1 MGSRVVAFFRL
12 DRSGAARRPDA
23 VRFMAGVSG
32 LAVLM
37 AAGIAAAA
45 DAPPAPAPGDD
56 SAQAASASAQNGQ
69 IGEIVVTASK
79 RAETLSHVPLAI
91 SAVTSAGLEQQGI
104 TTVTAL
110 SSSVPNLQIAYS
122 STGAA
127 QVSIRGISTNN
138 TTELGN
144 SAVAF
149 NINGVYEPRPEGI
162 IQSLYDVDRIE
173 VLRGPQGTLYGR
185 NATAGSINVITAQP
199 TFRFG
204 GEGDISYG
212 NYNDI
217 LVRGELNVPVSDT
230 FALRFAGTRETND
243 GYSNNLGSVPRNYDL
258 TDQYALRVTGLWKPT
273 DNFTW
278 SLEADDFSNAGTP
291 PLSVFSPSTD
301 QFPLRTRPVNTPG
314 FLNIDMWAI
323 RSRMSYQIN
332 NNWSLAY
339 VAGYGHLQGSQQM
352 DTDGTTANLASTF
365 YERNESSY
373 SHEVDLEYNS
383 DRIKFIL
390 GGIFF
395 REDPHILLG
404 SNAGATTTQFY
415 DQTIFQQSKA
425 VFSQVTYSIT
435 SRLRLTGG
443 LRYTDDNA
451 QRALQNNW
459 SCPIGTPLAPP
470 GPPASAHCVQISHIV
485 GQNQSWDNLS
495 YKAGLD
501 FDVTDSTLA
510 YATVSTGY
518 KAGGL
523 GNNIVPNFGPEH
535 VTNYEIGAKSRLFS
549 DTLQVNASLFY
560 MDYQDLQVTSL
571 VTIPATGSQLAGTV
585 NAAKAS
591 IKGLELETIWAP
603 TRDDRISGY
612 LALTDA
618 RYDKFVNAIDSL
630 TGKTN
635 VDLTGRPLEL
645 APSLSWRA
653 AYQHIFHIGDAT
665 LTPQVAVYG
674 QDSMYLRFIDAP
686 VDLQKGYT
694 KTDMLLTY
702 APPGGHW
709 TLEGFVHNL
718 ENSNIASGENVV
730 ASRITRYYQPPRTYG
745 MRVGVKF

>member
-1 MGSRVVAFFRL
+1 VAFFRRADFHRAEAVRGL
-12 DRSGAARRPDA
+12 DAA
-23 VRFMAGVSG
+23 RFMAGVSG
-32 LAVLM
+32 LAVLLG
-37 AAGIAAAA
+37 AGLATAA
-45 DAPPAPAPGDD
+45 DAPAAPP
-56 SAQAASASAQNGQ
+56 ASANSDQSASDGQ
-69 IGEIVVTASK
+69 LGEIVVTASK
-79 RAETLSHVPLAI
+79 RAETLSRVPLAI
-91 SAVTSAGLEQQGI
+91 SAMTAAGLEQQGI
-104 TTVTAL
+104 TEVTAL

-127 QVSIRGISTNN
+127 QISIRGISTNN

-149 NINGVYEPRPEGI
+149 NINGVYEPRPEGV

-185 NATAGSINVITAQP
+185 NATAGSINVITAEP

-204 GEGDISYG
+204 GSGDISYG
-212 NYNDI
+212 NYNDV
-217 LVRGELNVPVSDT
+217 LVRGEVNVPVTDT
-230 FALRFAGTRETND
+230 FALRFAGTREVND
-243 GYSNNLGSVPRNYDL
+243 GYFNNMGSVPRNYDL
-258 TDQYALRVTGLWKPT
+258 TDQYAGRVTALWKPT
-273 DNFTW
+273 DKLTW
-278 SLEADDFSNAGTP
+278 TVEGDDFKNQGTP
-291 PLSVFSPSTD
+291 PLSVFYPSSD
-301 QFPLRTRPVNTPG
+301 PYSLRNRPVNTPG
-314 FLNIDMWAI
+314 FLNIDMWAV
-323 RSRMSYQIN
+323 RSRLNYQIN
-332 NNWSLAY
+332 NNWSVAY

-352 DTDGTTANLASTF
+352 DTDGTTANLASTY

-404 SNAGATTTQFY
+404 SSANGTTTTQFY

-435 SRLRLTGG
+435 PKLRLTGG
-443 LRYTDDNA
+443 VRYTDDNA

-459 SCPIGTPLAPP
+459 SCPYGTPLVPP
-470 GPPASAHCVQISHIV
+470 GPPSSAHCVQISHIT
-485 GQNQSWDNLS
+485 GQNQSWDNFS
-495 YKAGLD
+495 YKVGADYDL
-501 FDVTDSTLA
+501 TDNTLG
-510 YATVSTGY
+510 YATISTGY

-549 DTLQVNASLFY
+549 NTLQVNASLFY

-591 IKGLELETIWAP
+591 IKGAELETIWAP

-618 RYDKFVNAIDSL
+618 RYDRFTNAIDSL

-645 APSLSWRA
+645 APSVSWRA
-653 AYQHIFHIGDAT
+653 SYQHIFHIGDAT

-702 APPGGHW
+702 TAPSGHW

-718 ENSNIASGENVV
+718 ENNNIASGENVV
-730 ASRITRYYQPPRTYG
+730 DSRITRYYQPPRTYG
-745 MRVGVKF
+745 IRAGVKF